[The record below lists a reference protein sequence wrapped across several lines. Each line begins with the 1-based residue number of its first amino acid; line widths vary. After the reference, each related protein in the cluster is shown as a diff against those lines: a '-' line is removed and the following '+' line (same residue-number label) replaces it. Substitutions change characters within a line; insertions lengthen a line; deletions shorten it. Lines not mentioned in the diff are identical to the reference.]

1 MTNKASIN
9 VSLVILI
16 DTDCYSEAAAI
27 LKFHVHVRLN
37 MSKQMV
43 AGLLN
48 LFLMPLPLK
57 PFFTWGQIF
66 GSTHLKLNRKNSLAT
81 LKIDITSPLCT

>member
-1 MTNKASIN
+1 MKQKRLLQRREERGVTNKASIN
-9 VSLVILI
+9 VSLAILI

-27 LKFHVHVRLN
+27 LRIHVHVLLN

-48 LFLMPLPLK
+48 LFDAPHPLNLFSHVGK
-57 PFFTWGQIF
+57 F
-66 GSTHLKLNRKNSLAT
+66 
-81 LKIDITSPLCT
+81 